1 MKYYNLKFKTEN
13 LQRKVE
19 LDTCTQNWKFS
30 FKKILNLNNFKMKKK
45 TTCKSK
51 NFNKWNWTISSM
63 QEQEG
68 KSVELDFHWQK
79 NPARSNL
86 LSYFTEQSGWML
98 SVGLLVV
105 HGRLLVDAVPHLLSW
120 SNPWCTHTQSISRH

>member
-45 TTCKSK
+45 QHA
-51 NFNKWNWTISSM
+51 NKKILTNEIEPSQACRKCWIQFPLAEEPS
-63 QEQEG
+63 
-68 KSVELDFHWQK
+68 
-79 NPARSNL
+79 
-86 LSYFTEQSGWML
+86 
-98 SVGLLVV
+98 
-105 HGRLLVDAVPHLLSW
+105 AV
-120 SNPWCTHTQSISRH
+120 